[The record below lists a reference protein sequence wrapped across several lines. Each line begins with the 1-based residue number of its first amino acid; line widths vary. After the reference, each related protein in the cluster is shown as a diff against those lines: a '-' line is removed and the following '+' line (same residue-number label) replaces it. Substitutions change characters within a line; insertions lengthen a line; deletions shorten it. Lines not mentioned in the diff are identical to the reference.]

1 MKKKDTVCVLSL
13 DSAER
18 GVIIAALNELRNKR
32 IEEGKT
38 IEFANEVFIKFAGK

>member
-32 IEEGKT
+32 IEEGKS
-38 IEFANEVFIKFAGK
+38 IEFVNEVFIKFAGK

>member
-32 IEEGKT
+32 IADGKS
-38 IEFANEVFIKFAGK
+38 IDFVNEVFIKLAGK